1 MAYGMRP
8 EELAAVGQNIND
20 TRDKSFR
27 ETWTGVSEESIQTA
41 MDAELDADRKE
52 AVARNKARRN
62 KARIA
67 DAETKAAIKR
77 QGIDALKT
85 IGVQVTG
92 AVASSDKF
100 QANQAGRQ
108 EVRLGERADR
118 MTARGADAGKI
129 EKVRARSAEAG
140 FKAAKLNPTKYGT
153 PGSLY
158 GAEPPSVDVGRA
170 AGVDAKPAQFKQQAM
185 SNRSVKTPTTGQDQ
199 YMKSANTLAELKA
212 KYPKQYAAYMA
223 NQGK

>member
-8 EELAAVGQNIND
+8 EELAAVGRNVNSQGG
-20 TRDKSFR
+20 
-27 ETWTGVSEESIQTA
+27 GVDESSIQEA

-170 AGVDAKPAQFKQQAM
+170 VGDGPGFQKQLQAG
-185 SNRSVKTPTTGQDQ
+185 RTIKTPTSSKAQ
-199 YMKSANTLAELKA
+199 YMKASTDLAELKA
-212 KYPKQYAAYMA
+212 KYPEQYAAYMA

>member
-1 MAYGMRP
+1 MAYGMRSQ
-8 EELAAVGQNIND
+8 ELAAVGRNVNSQGG
-20 TRDKSFR
+20 
-27 ETWTGVSEESIQTA
+27 GVDESSIQEA

-67 DAETKAAIKR
+67 DAETKAGIKKR
-77 QGIDALKT
+77 GIDAIKT
-85 IGVQVTG
+85 IAVESAS
-92 AVASSDKF
+92 AVADSDKF
-100 QANQAGRQ
+100 QAKQAGRQ

-118 MTARGADAGKI
+118 MTVRGADAGRI
-129 EKVRARSAEAG
+129 EKVRTRSAEAG

-170 AGVDAKPAQFKQQAM
+170 VGDGPGFQKQLQAG
-185 SNRSVKTPTTGQDQ
+185 RTIKTPTSNKAQ
-199 YMKSANTLAELKA
+199 YMKASTDLAELKA
-212 KYPKQYAAYMA
+212 KYPEQYAAYMA
-223 NQGK
+223 NRSK

>member
-8 EELAAVGQNIND
+8 EELAAVGRNVNSQGG
-20 TRDKSFR
+20 
-27 ETWTGVSEESIQTA
+27 GVDESSIQEA

-118 MTARGADAGKI
+118 MTARGADAGRI
-129 EKVRARSAEAG
+129 EKVRTRSAEAG
-140 FKAAKLNPTKYGT
+140 FEAAKLNPTKYGT

-170 AGVDAKPAQFKQQAM
+170 VGDGPGFQKQLQAG
-185 SNRSVKTPTTGQDQ
+185 RTIKTPTSSKAQ
-199 YMKSANTLAELKA
+199 YMKASTDLAELKA
-212 KYPKQYAAYMA
+212 KYPEQYAAYMA

>member
-8 EELAAVGQNIND
+8 EELAAVGRNVNSQGG
-20 TRDKSFR
+20 
-27 ETWTGVSEESIQTA
+27 GVDESSIQEA
-41 MDAELDADRKE
+41 MDAELDADRKD

-62 KARIA
+62 KARIS

-170 AGVDAKPAQFKQQAM
+170 VGDGPGFQKQLQAG
-185 SNRSVKTPTTGQDQ
+185 RTIKTPTSSKAQ
-199 YMKSANTLAELKA
+199 YMKASTDLAELKA
-212 KYPKQYAAYMA
+212 KYPEQYAAYMA

>member
-8 EELAAVGQNIND
+8 EELAAVGRNVNSQGGSVD
-20 TRDKSFR
+20 ES
-27 ETWTGVSEESIQTA
+27 SIQEA

-170 AGVDAKPAQFKQQAM
+170 VGDGPGFQKQLQAG
-185 SNRSVKTPTTGQDQ
+185 RTIKTPTSSKAQ
-199 YMKSANTLAELKA
+199 YMKASTDLAELKA
-212 KYPKQYAAYMA
+212 KYPEQYAAYMA